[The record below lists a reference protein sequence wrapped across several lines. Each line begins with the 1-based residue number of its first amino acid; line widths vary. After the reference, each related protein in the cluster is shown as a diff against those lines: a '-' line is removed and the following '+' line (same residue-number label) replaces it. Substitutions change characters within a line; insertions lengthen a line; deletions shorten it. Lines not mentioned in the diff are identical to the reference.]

1 MIELS
6 KYIYENYPD
15 LKNKIQY
22 WQLLSLLDRN
32 EDKVIIVKEDNK
44 FKGSALYAKI
54 SDETL
59 WKIEWGFLDLTK
71 PQNIQEVLNDKGN
84 NIHFLYLLADSFRTI
99 RKGLKEVI
107 QKENPKNVS
116 WFNPEMTN
124 LNKFNLKRS
133 LICQS
138 PL

>member
-1 MIELS
+1 MLELS

-32 EDKVIIVKEDNK
+32 EDKVIIVKEDGK
-44 FKGSALYAKI
+44 FKGAAMYARI

-59 WKIEWGFLDLTK
+59 WKIEWGFLDLTN
-71 PQNIQEVLNDKGN
+71 PREIQEVLNDKGN
-84 NIHFLYLLADSFRTI
+84 NIHFLYLLADGTRTI
-99 RKGLKEVI
+99 LKGLREVI
-107 QKENPKNVS
+107 KKENPKNIS
-116 WFNPEMTN
+116 WFNPEMTK

-133 LICQS
+133 LVCLHS
-138 PL
+138 